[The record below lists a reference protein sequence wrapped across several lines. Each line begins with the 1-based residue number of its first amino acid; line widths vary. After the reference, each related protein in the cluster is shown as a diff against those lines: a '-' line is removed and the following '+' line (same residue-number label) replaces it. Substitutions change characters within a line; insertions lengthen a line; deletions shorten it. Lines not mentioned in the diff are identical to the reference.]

1 MIAIAFVLLC
11 HPLSGEQPSSSRVVF
26 SDVTQ
31 AAGIDFLHE
40 SGLSKEK
47 LVVETVGSGLAWI
60 DYDNDGH
67 LDLYLVNGS
76 RMSEDKPSPGNALFR
91 NRGGGRL

>member
-1 MIAIAFVLLC
+1 MIAIAFFLLC
-11 HPLSGEQPSSSRVVF
+11 HQVFAQRRSGDRVVF

-31 AAGIDFLHE
+31 ASGIDFLHE

-47 LVVETVGSGLAWI
+47 LIVETVGSGVAWL

-67 LDLYLVNGS
+67 LDLYFVNGS
-76 RMSEDKPSPGNALFR
+76 RDF
-91 NRGGGRL
+91 